1 MDDLGKLLFE
11 LAVNMNKAM
20 AFGYQQQHDFE
31 EKLRLE
37 REIEQ
42 MDAESNA
49 RTGVKNDRV

>member
-1 MDDLGKLLFE
+1 MDDLGKLLFD
-11 LAVNMNKAM
+11 LAVNMNRAM
-20 AFGYQQQHDFE
+20 AFGYQHQHDFE

-49 RTGVKNDRV
+49 RMGVKNDGV